1 MGGVLI
7 FVLEKV
13 GITFLT
19 TRLTKTK
26 MVTSKIIFLI
36 AQEALGDQV
45 SVNPPL
51 LPSFWFYYPII
62 NSTYNTI
69 GLLLLFLFTV
79 SSDL

>member
-7 FVLEKV
+7 FVLGKV

-36 AQEALGDQV
+36 AQEALDDE
-45 SVNPPL
+45 
-51 LPSFWFYYPII
+51 I
-62 NSTYNTI
+62 
-69 GLLLLFLFTV
+69 
-79 SSDL
+79 